1 MSSHAT
7 YNVPYDMND
16 RDRRKRAFIRK
27 RKRKRLLVLLSFC
40 AVVLGLLV
48 AIVAVL
54 VSFIKKKYNEHVENM
69 TYVEYTGEYKDVWL
83 VDNSGTGKGEQSAF
97 FEIVENNEEKVIVDP
112 KKEKYKDIIP
122 GSKGLVIVDAGH
134 GGYDGGADGYGR
146 LEKDLNL
153 QISFKLK
160 DELELRGYSVL
171 LTRPDDTF
179 VGLTQRASIANSCD
193 NPVCLI
199 SIHQNSLDESEG
211 SASGMESWTYER
223 EGCKELGDAVVDA
236 TSAKTKARNR
246 GTHFRKNLVVTSKTT
261 MPAII
266 FECGYITDETES
278 EKLGSEE
285 YQLLIA
291 EGIVDGID
299 NFVESYYG
307 GGN

>member
-27 RKRKRLLVLLSFC
+27 RKRKRVLVLVSFC
-40 AVVLGLLV
+40 AVVLGLLA
-48 AIVAVL
+48 AIIVL
-54 VSFIKKKYNEHVENM
+54 LVNFIKTKYNEHLEKM
-69 TYVEYTGEYKDVWL
+69 TYVEYTGEYKDIWL
-83 VDNSGTGKGEQSAF
+83 VDNSVSGRGEKSAF
-97 FEIVENNEEKVIVDP
+97 FEIAETAEEKVTVNP
-112 KKEKYKDIIP
+112 KLEKYKDIIP

-134 GGYDGGADGYGR
+134 GGYDGGADGNGL

-153 QISFKLK
+153 QISYKLK
-160 DELELRGYSVL
+160 EELELRGYIVK
-171 LTRPDDTF
+171 LTRPDDEF

-193 NPVCLI
+193 NPLCLI

-211 SASGMESWTYER
+211 SASGLESWTYDR
-223 EGCKELGDAVVDA
+223 EGCQELGDAVAEAV
-236 TSAKTKARNR
+236 SAKTKARNR

-266 FECGYITDETES
+266 FECGYITDAEEAA
-278 EKLGSEE
+278 KLGSED
-285 YQLLIA
+285 YQILIA

-307 GGN
+307 N